1 LASRTP
7 DVTALVYVA
16 AFIPQAGESAGG
28 LNAQFPGSLIGPTTT
43 HQVNSPDGAELY
55 VNTASFPELFAA
67 GGSAADATDAAVGAA
82 GQRPILAAAFGEK
95 VATTAPAQI
104 RKYAIVA
111 TDDKAIPPAAERFE
125 AQRAGAVI
133 TEVRSPHAVPA
144 ANPRAVVDVVR
155 RAAAG

>member
-1 LASRTP
+1 
-7 DVTALVYVA
+7 
-16 AFIPQAGESAGG
+16 
-28 LNAQFPGSLIGPTTT
+28 
-43 HQVNSPDGAELY
+43 
-55 VNTASFPELFAA
+55 
-67 GGSAADATDAAVGAA
+67 
-82 GQRPILAAAFGEK
+82 GQRPILAAAFDEK

-133 TEVRSPHAVPA
+133 TEVHSPHAVPA
-144 ANPRAVVDVVR
+144 ANPRAVVVVVL